1 MSKKRRKKPKLNISK
16 KLSSIKIV
24 NFKVPSNFSFLLN
37 KEEFLTFIN
46 KLKDYEY
53 KNSKLYQIHIDLNN
67 VTYLDQLSITILLS
81 VLDDLIKGNV
91 KFVGNV
97 PLNIYA
103 NKLLDN
109 SGFFE
114 HVKDLETGQYSK
126 ISRSKNFILK
136 IGENSIDSKML
147 GDLIKDCVYKISGEE
162 SHFRKL
168 YTILMEIIPNTIE
181 HAYSKRNNVKKSW
194 FLGIEYVVKDNK
206 VLFTFVDNG
215 FGILNTIYKLPEQR
229 TQELIQLTS
238 EPLILEGV
246 FNKEYNSRLK
256 DENRNKGL
264 PIVKSI
270 FNEGFI
276 KNLKVFSNKAG
287 ISFKESEYIKLK
299 NEFKGTLFYFEIDI
313 ECINKNNEERNKSK
327 SS

>member
-1 MSKKRRKKPKLNISK
+1 MRKKKKKKSNNKISN
-16 KLSSIKIV
+16 KIPTLKIL
-24 NFKVPSNFSFLLN
+24 NFKAPSIFSFLLN
-37 KEEFLTFIN
+37 QEEFLTFIN
-46 KLKDYEY
+46 KLKDYKY
-53 KNSKLYQIHIDLNN
+53 KNSRLYQINIDLNN
-67 VTYLDQLSITILLS
+67 VTYLDQLSITILIS
-81 VLDDLIKGNV
+81 VLEDLIKWNV

-97 PLNIYA
+97 PLNFYTQE
-103 NKLLDN
+103 LLDK

-114 HVKDLETGQYSK
+114 HVKDLDTGLYSK
-126 ISRSKNFILK
+126 ISRSQNFILK

-147 GDLIKDCVYKISGEE
+147 GDLIKDCVFKITGKE

-168 YTILMEIIPNTIE
+168 YTVLMEIIPNTIE
-181 HAYSKRNNVKKSW
+181 HAYSKSNSIKKSW
-194 FLGIEYVVKDNK
+194 FLGIEYIVKDNK

-229 TQELIQLTS
+229 TLELKQLTS

-264 PIVKSI
+264 PIIKSI
-270 FNEGFI
+270 FNEGYI

-287 ISFKESEYIKLK
+287 ICFNEPKYIKLT

-313 ECINKNNEERNKSK
+313 ECINKK
-327 SS
+327 